1 MLSPW
6 KSPITAWIG
15 ATINAIH
22 MAIDSMV
29 RIAGL
34 SRPRNRCQ
42 AADEPTKNAVATKA
56 AVAMC
61 IRR

>member
-1 MLSPW
+1 M
-6 KSPITAWIG
+6 IACTG
-15 ATINAIH
+15 ATIRAIH
-22 MAIDSMV
+22 MAIDSIL

-42 AADEPTKNAVATKA
+42 AAEAPTKNAVATKA

-61 IRR
+61 ARR